1 MSSPTRLFSLL
12 RYSEFAASAAKSIA
26 DVSAVPFLAAAASI
40 SLAILKTIERAKT
53 TKEQHVRILENIHHL
68 LCSII
73 QVHSASGTL
82 ALHSPAL
89 SYEIGKITNTL
100 QKIYTLL
107 DTPKMGKIK
116 QILKLG
122 ATSVRL
128 AACDEELQHSVQ
140 VLKIQTNISSAAEMG
155 VMKRNSE
162 QHHERL
168 VAVLSATDSSNSVVL
183 SSSDQTQTLSSF
195 SNSSASLSLIP
206 GSPKV
211 FYGREGEVKHVTD
224 MLLHESA
231 PRIAILGT
239 GGMGKTS
246 LSLAVLHGSEI
257 AAKYP
262 QRIFVSCHSSTSYP
276 SLVSNIASYVGLET
290 GPNLAKKLVRHFTEG
305 GSALLVLDNFE
316 TPWELPSSRSAVE
329 DFLSVLAGITHLA
342 IVVTMRGAERPSKIK
357 WTRPF
362 LPALEPLSDD
372 AAFQIFADVAD
383 DDHDEASV
391 KKLMALTGN
400 LPLTVQLVANV
411 ASYEGC
417 ASTLLRWSRENTGT
431 ISEGHC
437 KTSNLDISIML
448 SLSSSRMTPDALA
461 LLSVLSMLPN
471 GLSDSELSNM
481 ELPIPNLH
489 ASKATL
495 IRVSLAYKG
504 GDGRLRVLVPIRE
517 YLRSAQPP
525 TSVLKVAL
533 RKHFHGLMDL
543 WDNFYQ
549 LPVREVVSQ
558 IVFNLGN
565 LESVLSDGLNVEC
578 PDALTTIHSILCIQR
593 FYVQTGRGT
602 SPLILR
608 LSEKINNWR
617 DHFIYGDYLMQMV
630 SLHASEPGETEGI
643 IGLGRSHFEHADD
656 LRKAQWNKHLAQYY
670 WKQENDIGKA
680 LEYSKLGLSLATS
693 TGDWDNTS
701 TLGLLNQTSSLMSVV
716 GNYTGAREYA
726 QKAQLAAE
734 LSGNLPAQATA
745 LCTQANCSVGSDQA
759 PFSSKA

>member
-1 MSSPTRLFSLL
+1 
-12 RYSEFAASAAKSIA
+12 
-26 DVSAVPFLAAAASI
+26 
-40 SLAILKTIERAKT
+40 
-53 TKEQHVRILENIHHL
+53 
-68 LCSII
+68 
-73 QVHSASGTL
+73 
-82 ALHSPAL
+82 
-89 SYEIGKITNTL
+89 
-100 QKIYTLL
+100 
-107 DTPKMGKIK
+107 
-116 QILKLG
+116 
-122 ATSVRL
+122 
-128 AACDEELQHSVQ
+128 
-140 VLKIQTNISSAAEMG
+140 
-155 VMKRNSE
+155 
-162 QHHERL
+162 
-168 VAVLSATDSSNSVVL
+168 
-183 SSSDQTQTLSSF
+183 
-195 SNSSASLSLIP
+195 
-206 GSPKV
+206 
-211 FYGREGEVKHVTD
+211 
-224 MLLHESA
+224 
-231 PRIAILGT
+231 
-239 GGMGKTS
+239 
-246 LSLAVLHGSEI
+246 
-257 AAKYP
+257 
-262 QRIFVSCHSSTSYP
+262 
-276 SLVSNIASYVGLET
+276 
-290 GPNLAKKLVRHFTEG
+290 
-305 GSALLVLDNFE
+305 
-316 TPWELPSSRSAVE
+316 
-329 DFLSVLAGITHLA
+329 
-342 IVVTMRGAERPSKIK
+342 MRGAERPSKIK

-372 AAFQIFADVAD
+372 AALQIFADVAD

-400 LPLTVQLVANV
+400 LPLAVQLVANV

-461 LLSVLSMLPN
+461 LLSVLSMLPD

-543 WDNFYQ
+543 WDHFYQ

-608 LSEKINNWR
+608 LGEKINNWR

-630 SLHASEPGETEGI
+630 SLHASEPGETEEI

-656 LRKAQWNKHLAQYY
+656 LRKG
-670 WKQENDIGKA
+670 E
-680 LEYSKLGLSLATS
+680 S
-693 TGDWDNTS
+693 
-701 TLGLLNQTSSLMSVV
+701 
-716 GNYTGAREYA
+716 NYCFMAPPTHTM
-726 QKAQLAAE
+726 
-734 LSGNLPAQATA
+734 LPSAME
-745 LCTQANCSVGSDQA
+745 QA
-759 PFSSKA
+759 PSAVLLEAGKRYRQSP